1 MTMSPRNR
9 KIDAFR
15 ILGLAR
21 RAGAVALGTDAAR
34 EAVRRGEAALVL
46 FATDAAPGQVGK
58 IERLLSHGSVP
69 WRRAGTRAELG
80 AALGAPPVTAVG
92 VTRTGFATRLL
103 EELDAEADPR
113 EGDSRAMEDDQTYAG

>member
-1 MTMSPRNR
+1 MSPRNR
-9 KIDAFR
+9 RTDAFR

-21 RAGAVALGTDAAR
+21 RAGAVVLGAEAAR
-34 EAVRRGEAALVL
+34 EAVRRGDAALVIL
-46 FATDAAPGQVGK
+46 AADAAPGQVGK

-80 AALGAPPVTAVG
+80 AALGAPPMTAVG

-113 EGDSRAMEDDQTYAG
+113 EGETRALEDDQTYAG